1 MKELKDYEGRIVRFS
16 QERLAH
22 VLSHPELTEHED
34 WVTNTLLHPEEVRY
48 SISDRMVKLFY
59 RFYPNT
65 KVGNKWLCVVAKY
78 LDDDAF
84 VITAYLTDKFK
95 RGDSIWPNP

>member
-1 MKELKDYEGRIVRFS
+1 MSRPLRIEFPGTWYHVMSSGGWGESPFS
-16 QERLAH
+16 GDRSTA
-22 VLSHPELTEHED
+22 
-34 WVTNTLLHPEEVRY
+34 LHPEEVRY
-48 SISDRMVKLFY
+48 SMSDRTVKLFY

-95 RGDSIWPNP
+95 RGDLIWPNP